1 MNHIHHDHTKAKHS
15 TRPWRTRMVDDDDD
29 DDGAAAAEALDMRLD
44 GSIK

>member
-1 MNHIHHDHTKAKHS
+1 
-15 TRPWRTRMVDDDDD
+15 MVDDDDD